1 MKMLLLSPDLPYP
14 SESGAAIRNIGVIR
28 GLAVAGHRLSLVSF
42 AENAPDPESNPLFE
56 FCEEAHF
63 VPTPRHGKL
72 KRIVK
77 LLVSGQ
83 ADIAFRLESAA
94 YERILG
100 RLLRENAYDLIQF
113 SGIELGCYLRQIE
126 VSKKSAK
133 VVYDALNAEAE
144 LQRVVAQVDRGETRR
159 LPAAIYST
167 IQSARLQRY
176 EREICRAVD
185 AIIAVSEPDREFLR
199 KHLGA
204 PISVIPNGI
213 QVAEYKPAP
222 DAARAPCQ
230 LVFSGKMDYRPNVDA
245 VEWFH
250 SAVYPRVRESNPQAR
265 LLIVGR
271 NPHRRLEQLAEDE
284 SVRITG
290 WVESVLPFL
299 HEAAIY
305 IAPLRM
311 GSGTRLKILQAMAAG
326 CAVVSTSIGAAGLND
341 EVKGALCI
349 ADDEAA
355 FAQAIVS
362 LFDDEARRRQLGA
375 LARER
380 VSRHYDWSALIP
392 RLLRV
397 YEDLGLG

>member
-1 MKMLLLSPDLPYP
+1 MKILLLTPDLPYP
-14 SESGAAIRNIGVIR
+14 SESGAAIRNMGIIR
-28 GLAVAGHRLSLVSF
+28 GLAAGGRRLSLVSF
-42 AENAPDPESNPLFE
+42 AEKAPDPASNPLFDL
-56 FCEEAHF
+56 CEEVHIA
-63 VPTPRHGKL
+63 PTPRHGKL

-77 LLVSGQ
+77 LVGSGQ
-83 ADIAFRLESAA
+83 ADVAFRLGCAE
-94 YERILG
+94 YRRILG
-100 RLLRENAYDLIQF
+100 RLLQANAYDLIQF
-113 SGIELGCYLRQIE
+113 SGIELACYLPLIT
-126 VSKKSAK
+126 SAKKSAK

-144 LQRVVAQVDRGETRR
+144 LQRVVARVDRGETRR
-159 LPAAIYST
+159 LPTALYST
-167 IQSARLQRY
+167 IQSARLQRF
-176 EREICRAVD
+176 ERAICRAVD
-185 AIIAVSEPDREFLR
+185 AVIAVSEQDRGFLLE
-199 KHLGA
+199 HGGA
-204 PISVIPNGI
+204 PVRVMPNGI
-213 QVAEYKPAP
+213 HVAEYKPAA

-250 SAVYPRVRESNPQAR
+250 SAVYPLLRERNPQAR

-271 NPHRRLEQLAEDE
+271 NPHRRLRHLADDE
-284 SVRITG
+284 YVRVTG

-355 FAQAIVS
+355 FARAVVS
-362 LFDDEARRRQLGA
+362 LLDDEARRRQLGA
-375 LARER
+375 LAQER
-380 VSRHYDWSALIP
+380 VGRHYDWSALIP

-397 YEDLGLG
+397 YEELDLG